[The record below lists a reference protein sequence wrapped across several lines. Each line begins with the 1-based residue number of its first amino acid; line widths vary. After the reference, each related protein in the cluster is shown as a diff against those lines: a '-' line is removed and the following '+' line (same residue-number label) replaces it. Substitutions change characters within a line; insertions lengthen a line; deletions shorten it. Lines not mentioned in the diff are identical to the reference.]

1 MMSLVKNAPRCLPLT
16 NNRKRRKRSDYG
28 PDLPIHK
35 DFNIGHWRGFMK
47 EKRLRRCNNCGR
59 EGEYRG
65 TACKRWNREK
75 KQMTYCGTMKL
86 VREPVFIVKRDKD
99 E

>member
-1 MMSLVKNAPRCLPLT
+1 MT

-35 DFNIGHWRGFMK
+35 DYNIGHWRGFMK
-47 EKRLRRCNNCGR
+47 EQKLRRCNECGR
-59 EGEYRG
+59 EAKTRG
-65 TACKRWNREK
+65 TACKKWDK
-75 KQMTYCGTMKL
+75 KLKKMVYCGTMKII
-86 VREPVFIVKRDKD
+86 REPVFIRRNDD